1 MMPRPFTCAF
11 IGILRDL
18 LLIGPAAAAV
28 SLVMILTVPTT
39 AHAEWFAGAEIR
51 EIYDGNVNLAIA
63 DKDRKSDTSLL
74 TSISFGRYF
83 PLAFSTG
90 LSVSAEAKYTD
101 FARFSGLD
109 NFEAGLSASLKYK
122 QGLGSYAP
130 WVKIFGSAKYVDY
143 REEFRDGNLLRSG
156 LSLGKRIYER
166 VFTQIGYEY
175 DNGSARNSRFGTRS
189 SIVSARIDFLLT
201 ETVQMWAGYA
211 RSRGIYQIYVPA
223 DGTRPAVPGAVIV
236 NTFGGP
242 SNVFQVLAST
252 QVFSIGASMAL
263 ASHWS
268 ADISADFVDIYGRGR
283 EYPDTI
289 YKAGIVYAY

>member
-1 MMPRPFTCAF
+1 MVPRPLSCAF
-11 IGILRDL
+11 ISVLRDL
-18 LLIGPAAAAV
+18 LLKGPAAALVFLAMALAV
-28 SLVMILTVPTT
+28 STT
-39 AHAEWFAGAEIR
+39 ANAEWFAGAEIR
-51 EIYDGNVNLAIA
+51 EIYDGNVNLAVA

-74 TSISFGRYF
+74 TSVSFGRYF

-90 LSVSAEAKYTD
+90 LSVSAEAKYTN

-109 NFEAGLSASLKYK
+109 NFESGLSASLKYK

-130 WVKIFGSAKYVDY
+130 WIKIFGSAKYADY

-189 SIVSARIDFLLT
+189 SVVSARVDFLLT
-201 ETVQMWAGYA
+201 ETVQAWAGYA

-223 DGTRPAVPGAVIV
+223 DATRPPVPGAVV
-236 NTFGGP
+236 VGTFGGP

-252 QVFSIGASMAL
+252 QVFSLGASMAL
-263 ASHWS
+263 ATHWS
-268 ADISADFVDIYGRGR
+268 ADISADLVDIYGRGR
-283 EYPDTI
+283 EYPDTL
-289 YKAGIVYAY
+289 YKAGIVYTY